1 MQDKDSDFFR
11 RQGSLMPVARAA
23 PDKTR
28 KLLLTPITIKVFPTM
43 LPGNEMTS
51 LRTLQSSDLVSR
63 LVEAAQKSCLST
75 THRKYFQS
83 VTDFALILSS
93 VSQSAPFK
101 DNKY

>member
-1 MQDKDSDFFR
+1 
-11 RQGSLMPVARAA
+11 
-23 PDKTR
+23 
-28 KLLLTPITIKVFPTM
+28 M

-63 LVEAAQKSCLST
+63 LVKVAQKSCLST
-75 THRKYFQS
+75 THIKYFQS